1 MKYILVEETETPH
14 ILDTETNEVFCYL
27 AVTGFG
33 VRRSTIELARRVV
46 GFLNS
51 TLPQPN

>member
-1 MKYILVEETETPH
+1 MKYILVEETENPH
-14 ILDTETNEVFCYL
+14 ILDTENNQIFCFL

-33 VRRSTIELARRVV
+33 VRRETIELARRVV
-46 GFLNS
+46 AFLNS